1 MCFQN
6 DMAYGDFTGLARGTA
21 FVNVLCDRAFK
32 NAKFKFQL
40 YVCNGYHDL
49 MQKAMSPHDA
59 AIAFV
64 KKNNYRINFGDMSKD
79 KAKNLLRNVV
89 LTEKSWSL

>member
-1 MCFQN
+1 
-6 DMAYGDFTGLARGTA
+6 
-21 FVNVLCDRAFK
+21 
-32 NAKFKFQL
+32 
-40 YVCNGYHDL
+40 
-49 MQKAMSPHDA
+49 MSPHDA

-89 LTEKSWSL
+89 LTEKSWFIIKYNFSLSCIKDG